1 MQSFVD
7 KIKSFFNVRTKGMR
21 LVLFN
26 VMVVVAVLGGVFSI
40 IMAIAS
46 LLPVQPVPI
55 FIVAILIAVLPFY
68 LANYK
73 GRLGVASNFM
83 VIVSCFFLFP
93 GIFFSQGGIESGMSS
108 WFALG
113 ILFIFLLLDGVN
125 FVVMLSLDAIVIIGC
140 YWLSY
145 KYPQLV
151 HGQMLRASFFLDVV
165 QSIFVTTVAV
175 GLIVKVQAWMQKQ
188 QDSIVEEKNKLL
200 VEVTQKA
207 KHAQREAE
215 IANHSKSNFLAN
227 MSHEIRTPIN
237 TVLGMDEMILRE
249 TREDNTRS
257 LAQDIR
263 TSTESLLEIV
273 NEILDFSRIE
283 SGKMELMADDYELCD
298 VLHDTVTVFGLRAKE
313 KGLYL
318 HIHVD
323 EKLPAMYRGDSL
335 RLRQIINNIMSN
347 AIKYTREG
355 GINFS
360 VTGHQ
365 EEDSE
370 VLHFEI
376 EDTGAGIREEDL
388 HRLFE
393 AFERID
399 EKTNRNIEGT
409 GLGMAITANL
419 LHMMD
424 SNLQVRSV
432 YGQGSTFY
440 FDLKQ
445 RVKDWTPIGH
455 FQIKDKKNA
464 DNSKEQHFTFL
475 APNVHVLLVDDNA
488 MNRKVFC
495 KLLKHTQIQI
505 DEVDN
510 GFTCLEMVK
519 KRHYDIIFLDHM
531 MPELDGVETFSYMQ
545 SMQENRCKDTPVIVL
560 TANAIIGAK
569 EQYMQIGFTDYLSK
583 PIDSHRLENLIVEQL
598 ALHNIH
604 VEPIELSGN
613 NSEVYG
619 EKNHEALQE
628 LPQVEGFDWEY
639 GLLHFL
645 NAQMLW
651 ESVEDFYNGCESA
664 VAELDLLY
672 QDISGPKG
680 IDAYRIK
687 VHALKSN
694 LALIGAMQASAL
706 ARILEYAARD
716 GKEERLRHL
725 HGVLMEEVEAC
736 RQNLSVHMQ
745 PLEKKPNMTDRAWI
759 LGMLSMLCADA
770 ENLDYDGID
779 QIMQMLEGY
788 AYEETLQVRIDQLA
802 ASVRNLD
809 LDTSIAICEQM
820 KDILKRARLPL
831 DMWGA

>member
-370 VLHFEI
+370 DLHFEI

-455 FQIKDKKNA
+455 FQVKDKKNA

-820 KDILKRARLPL
+820 KDILEKGKA
-831 DMWGA
+831 AT

>member
-55 FIVAILIAVLPFY
+55 FIVAILIAALPFY

-145 KYPQLV
+145 KYSQLV

-347 AIKYTREG
+347 AIKYTGAG

-455 FQIKDKKNA
+455 FQVKDKKNA

-820 KDILKRARLPL
+820 KDILEKGKA
-831 DMWGA
+831 AT

>member
-40 IMAIAS
+40 IMAMAS
-46 LLPVQPVPI
+46 LLPVQSVPI
-55 FIVAILIAVLPFY
+55 VIVAILIAVLPFY

-93 GIFFSQGGIESGMSS
+93 SIFFSQGGIESGMSS

-125 FVVMLSLDAIVIIGC
+125 LVVMLSLDAIVIIGC

-298 VLHDTVTVFGLRAKE
+298 VIHDTVTVFGLRAKE

-725 HGVLMEEVEAC
+725 HGVLMEEVESC

-745 PLEKKPNMTDRAWI
+745 PLEKKSNMTDRAWI

-820 KDILKRARLPL
+820 KDMLEKGKA
-831 DMWGA
+831 AT

>member
-455 FQIKDKKNA
+455 FQVKDKKNA

-475 APNVHVLLVDDNA
+475 APNVHVLLVEDNA

-745 PLEKKPNMTDRAWI
+745 PLEKKPNMTDRTWI

-820 KDILKRARLPL
+820 KDILEKGKA
-831 DMWGA
+831 AT

>member
-55 FIVAILIAVLPFY
+55 FIVAILIAALPFY

-145 KYPQLV
+145 KYSQLV

-347 AIKYTREG
+347 AIKYTGEG

-583 PIDSHRLENLIVEQL
+583 PIDSHRLENLIVKQL

-779 QIMQMLEGY
+779 HQRDRE
-788 AYEETLQVRIDQLA
+788 
-802 ASVRNLD
+802 
-809 LDTSIAICEQM
+809 
-820 KDILKRARLPL
+820 KDKDRKTN
-831 DMWGA
+831 

>member
-370 VLHFEI
+370 VLNFEI
-376 EDTGAGIREEDL
+376 EDTGVGIREEDL

-455 FQIKDKKNA
+455 FQVKDKKNA
-464 DNSKEQHFTFL
+464 DNSREQHFTFL

-820 KDILKRARLPL
+820 KDILEKGKA
-831 DMWGA
+831 AT

>member
-55 FIVAILIAVLPFY
+55 FIVAILIAALPFY

-145 KYPQLV
+145 KYSQLV

-347 AIKYTREG
+347 AIKYTGEG

-651 ESVEDFYNGCESA
+651 ESVEDFYNGCEST

-820 KDILKRARLPL
+820 KDMLEKGKA
-831 DMWGA
+831 AT

>member
-55 FIVAILIAVLPFY
+55 FIVAILIAALPFY

-145 KYPQLV
+145 KYSQLV

-237 TVLGMDEMILRE
+237 AVLGMDEMILRE

-347 AIKYTREG
+347 AIKYTGEG

-725 HGVLMEEVEAC
+725 HGVLMDEVEAC

-820 KDILKRARLPL
+820 KDILEKGKA
-831 DMWGA
+831 AT

>member
-55 FIVAILIAVLPFY
+55 FIVAILTAVLPFY

-455 FQIKDKKNA
+455 FQVKDKKNA

-820 KDILKRARLPL
+820 KDILEKGKA
-831 DMWGA
+831 AT

>member
-55 FIVAILIAVLPFY
+55 FIVAILIAALPFY

-145 KYPQLV
+145 KYSQLV

-347 AIKYTREG
+347 AIKYTGEG

-569 EQYMQIGFTDYLSK
+569 EQYMQIGFTDYLPK

-820 KDILKRARLPL
+820 KDILEKGKA
-831 DMWGA
+831 AT

>member
-40 IMAIAS
+40 IMAMAS
-46 LLPVQPVPI
+46 LLPVQSVPI
-55 FIVAILIAVLPFY
+55 VIVAILIAVLPFY

-93 GIFFSQGGIESGMSS
+93 SIFFSQGGIESGMSS

-188 QDSIVEEKNKLL
+188 QDSIVEEKNELL

-298 VLHDTVTVFGLRAKE
+298 VIHDTVTVFGLRAKE

-409 GLGMAITANL
+409 GLGMAITTNL

-455 FQIKDKKNA
+455 FQVKDKKNA

-519 KRHYDIIFLDHM
+519 KYHYDIIFLDHM

-598 ALHNIH
+598 ALHNIP

-788 AYEETLQVRIDQLA
+788 SYEETLQVRINQLA

-820 KDILKRARLPL
+820 KDILEKGKA
-831 DMWGA
+831 AT

>member
-455 FQIKDKKNA
+455 FQVKDKKNA

-694 LALIGAMQASAL
+694 LALIGAMQESAL

-820 KDILKRARLPL
+820 KDILEKGKA
-831 DMWGA
+831 AT

>member
-370 VLHFEI
+370 DLHFEI

-399 EKTNRNIEGT
+399 EKTSRNIEGT

-455 FQIKDKKNA
+455 FQVKDKKNA

-716 GKEERLRHL
+716 GKKERLRHL

-820 KDILKRARLPL
+820 KDILEKGKA
-831 DMWGA
+831 AT

>member
-455 FQIKDKKNA
+455 FQVKDKKNA

-569 EQYMQIGFTDYLSK
+569 EQYNQIGFTDYLSK

-779 QIMQMLEGY
+779 QIMQILEGY
-788 AYEETLQVRIDQLA
+788 SYEETLQVRIDQLA

-820 KDILKRARLPL
+820 KDILEKGKA
-831 DMWGA
+831 AT

>member
-55 FIVAILIAVLPFY
+55 FIVVILIAALPFY

-145 KYPQLV
+145 KYSQLV

-347 AIKYTREG
+347 AIKYTGEG

-809 LDTSIAICEQM
+809 LDTSIAICEQT
-820 KDILKRARLPL
+820 KDILEKGKA
-831 DMWGA
+831 AT

>member
-55 FIVAILIAVLPFY
+55 FIVAILIAALPFY

-145 KYPQLV
+145 KYSQLV

-347 AIKYTREG
+347 AIKYTGEG

-545 SMQENRCKDTPVIVL
+545 SMQENHCKDTPVIVL

-820 KDILKRARLPL
+820 KDILEKGKA
-831 DMWGA
+831 AT

>member
-151 HGQMLRASFFLDVV
+151 HGQMLRASFFHDVV

-820 KDILKRARLPL
+820 KDILEKGKA
-831 DMWGA
+831 AT

>member
-376 EDTGAGIREEDL
+376 EDTGVGIREEDL

-455 FQIKDKKNA
+455 FQVKDKKNA
-464 DNSKEQHFTFL
+464 DNSREQHFTFL

-519 KRHYDIIFLDHM
+519 KRYYDIIFLDHM

-779 QIMQMLEGY
+779 QIMQILEGY

-820 KDILKRARLPL
+820 KDILEKDKA
-831 DMWGA
+831 AT

>member
-55 FIVAILIAVLPFY
+55 FIVAILIAALPFY

-145 KYPQLV
+145 KYSQLV

-237 TVLGMDEMILRE
+237 AVLGMDEMILRE

-347 AIKYTREG
+347 AIKYTGEG

-820 KDILKRARLPL
+820 KDILEKGKA
-831 DMWGA
+831 AT

>member
-455 FQIKDKKNA
+455 FQVKDKKNA
-464 DNSKEQHFTFL
+464 DNSREQHFTFL

-613 NSEVYG
+613 NLEVYG

-706 ARILEYAARD
+706 AGILEYAARD

-820 KDILKRARLPL
+820 KDILEKGKA
-831 DMWGA
+831 AT

>member
-370 VLHFEI
+370 DLHFEI

-455 FQIKDKKNA
+455 FQVKDKKNA

-604 VEPIELSGN
+604 VEPIELSSN

-820 KDILKRARLPL
+820 KDILAKGKA
-831 DMWGA
+831 AT

>member
-55 FIVAILIAVLPFY
+55 FIVAILIAVLLFY

-820 KDILKRARLPL
+820 KDILEKGKA
-831 DMWGA
+831 AT

>member
-46 LLPVQPVPI
+46 LLPVQPVLI

-323 EKLPAMYRGDSL
+323 EKLPDMYRGDSL

-455 FQIKDKKNA
+455 FQVKDKKNA

-820 KDILKRARLPL
+820 KDILEKGKA
-831 DMWGA
+831 AT

>member
-779 QIMQMLEGY
+779 QIMQILEGY
-788 AYEETLQVRIDQLA
+788 SYEETLQVRIDQLA

-820 KDILKRARLPL
+820 KDILEKGKA
-831 DMWGA
+831 AT

>member
-55 FIVAILIAVLPFY
+55 FIVAILIAALPFY

-145 KYPQLV
+145 KYSQLV

-323 EKLPAMYRGDSL
+323 EKLPAMYQGDSL

-347 AIKYTREG
+347 AIKYTGEG

-820 KDILKRARLPL
+820 KDILEKGKA
-831 DMWGA
+831 AT

>member
-55 FIVAILIAVLPFY
+55 FIVAILIAALPFY

-145 KYPQLV
+145 KYSQLV

-347 AIKYTREG
+347 AIKYTGEG

-725 HGVLMEEVEAC
+725 HGVLMKEVEAC

-820 KDILKRARLPL
+820 KDILEKGKA
-831 DMWGA
+831 AT

>member
-263 TSTESLLEIV
+263 TSTEFLLEIV

-455 FQIKDKKNA
+455 FQVKDKKNA

-820 KDILKRARLPL
+820 KDILEKGKA
-831 DMWGA
+831 AT

>member
-40 IMAIAS
+40 IMAMAS
-46 LLPVQPVPI
+46 LLPVQSVPI
-55 FIVAILIAVLPFY
+55 VIVAILIAVLPFY

-93 GIFFSQGGIESGMSS
+93 SIFFSQGGIESGMSS

-188 QDSIVEEKNKLL
+188 QDSIVEEKNELL

-298 VLHDTVTVFGLRAKE
+298 VIHDTVTVFGLRAKE

-409 GLGMAITANL
+409 GLGMAITTNL

-455 FQIKDKKNA
+455 FQVKDKKNA

-505 DEVDN
+505 DEGDN

-519 KRHYDIIFLDHM
+519 KYHYDIIFLDHM

-598 ALHNIH
+598 ALHNIP

-788 AYEETLQVRIDQLA
+788 AYEETLQVRINQLA

-820 KDILKRARLPL
+820 KDILEKGKA
-831 DMWGA
+831 AT

>member
-55 FIVAILIAVLPFY
+55 FIVAILIAALPFY

-145 KYPQLV
+145 KYSQLV

-347 AIKYTREG
+347 AIKYTGEG

-788 AYEETLQVRIDQLA
+788 AYEKTLQVRIDQLA

-820 KDILKRARLPL
+820 KDILEKGKA
-831 DMWGA
+831 AT

>member
-55 FIVAILIAVLPFY
+55 FIVAILIAALPFY

-145 KYPQLV
+145 KYSQLV

-347 AIKYTREG
+347 AIKYTGEG

-409 GLGMAITANL
+409 GLGMAITANF

-455 FQIKDKKNA
+455 FQINDKKNA

-820 KDILKRARLPL
+820 KDILEKGKA
-831 DMWGA
+831 AT

>member
-55 FIVAILIAVLPFY
+55 FIVAILIAALPFY

-455 FQIKDKKNA
+455 FQVKDKKNA

-613 NSEVYG
+613 NSEVYS

-745 PLEKKPNMTDRAWI
+745 TLEKKPNMTDRAWI

-779 QIMQMLEGY
+779 QIMQILEGY
-788 AYEETLQVRIDQLA
+788 SYEETLQVRIDQLA

-820 KDILKRARLPL
+820 KDILEKGKA
-831 DMWGA
+831 AT

>member
-355 GINFS
+355 CINFS

-455 FQIKDKKNA
+455 FQVKDKKNA
-464 DNSKEQHFTFL
+464 DNSREQHFTFL

-519 KRHYDIIFLDHM
+519 KRHYDIVFLDHM

-706 ARILEYAARD
+706 AGILEYAARD

-820 KDILKRARLPL
+820 KDILEKGKA
-831 DMWGA
+831 AT

>member
-55 FIVAILIAVLPFY
+55 FIVAILIAALPFY

-145 KYPQLV
+145 KYSQLV

-347 AIKYTREG
+347 AIKYTGEG

-370 VLHFEI
+370 VRHFEI

-820 KDILKRARLPL
+820 KDILEKGKA
-831 DMWGA
+831 AT

>member
-55 FIVAILIAVLPFY
+55 FIVAILIAALPFY

-145 KYPQLV
+145 KYSQLV

-200 VEVTQKA
+200 VEGTQKA

-347 AIKYTREG
+347 AIKYTGEG

-820 KDILKRARLPL
+820 KDILEKGKA
-831 DMWGA
+831 AT

>member
-46 LLPVQPVPI
+46 LLPVQPVTS

-376 EDTGAGIREEDL
+376 EDTGVGIREEDL

-455 FQIKDKKNA
+455 FQVKDKKNA
-464 DNSKEQHFTFL
+464 DNSREQHFTFL

-820 KDILKRARLPL
+820 KDILEKGKA
-831 DMWGA
+831 AT